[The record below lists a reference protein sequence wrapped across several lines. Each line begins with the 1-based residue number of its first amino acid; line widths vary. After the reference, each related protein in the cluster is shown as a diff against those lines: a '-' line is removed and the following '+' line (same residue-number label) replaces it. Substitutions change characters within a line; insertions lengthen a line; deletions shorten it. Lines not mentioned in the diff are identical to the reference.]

1 MSAHGGVGSK
11 RASAGADGAGEE
23 ISTGVSPARKEAR
36 PSPTPPRK
44 TAPPPYL
51 RGMSVG
57 EFFGPS
63 LAARA
68 AAAPPQ
74 GAGASSAAAVV
85 TPLPLPPPLPTNTS
99 LPAPPLTGP
108 ADMSLGGDS
117 ADAGSDGEGG
127 AVTPLLDLSLAS
139 PSSSPPSPSVVV
151 RYSTSLLLPWLP
163 FSSRVADGPEF
174 SAVCVI

>member
-99 LPAPPLTGP
+99 LSAPLNGQ
-108 ADMSLGGDS
+108 ADMSFGGDS

-127 AVTPLLDLSLAS
+127 AVLDTLRHYCYLGYLFPRGS
-139 PSSSPPSPSVVV
+139 PMGLNF
-151 RYSTSLLLPWLP
+151 R
-163 FSSRVADGPEF
+163 RCA
-174 SAVCVI
+174 